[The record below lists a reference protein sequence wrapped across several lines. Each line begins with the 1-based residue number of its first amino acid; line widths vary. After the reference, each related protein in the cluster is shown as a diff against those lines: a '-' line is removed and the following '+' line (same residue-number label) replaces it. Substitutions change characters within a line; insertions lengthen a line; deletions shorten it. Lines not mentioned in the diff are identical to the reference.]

1 MLPVVSVYSNVVI
14 YRVGAVAAESFII
27 IKKEIVAISV
37 GKDTKKIHI
46 CKKCVKKKRC
56 YACWRESCDVS
67 GTTSLCAGSIGMM
80 NQEQ

>member
-1 MLPVVSVYSNVVI
+1 M
-14 YRVGAVAAESFII
+14 AAESFII
-27 IKKEIVAISV
+27 IKKEIVAISL
-37 GKDTKKIHI
+37 GKDTKKNTHLQEM
-46 CKKCVKKKRC
+46 CPKKRC